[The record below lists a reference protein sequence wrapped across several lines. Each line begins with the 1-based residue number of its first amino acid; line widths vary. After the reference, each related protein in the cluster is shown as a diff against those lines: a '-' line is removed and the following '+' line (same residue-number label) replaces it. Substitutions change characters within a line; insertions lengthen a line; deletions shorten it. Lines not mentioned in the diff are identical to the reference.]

1 VAAGLDLIDAE
12 LREISVS
19 GGLVLGPVQPP
30 IGTDVVLDIT
40 PPGSEASFDL
50 SGRVVYHAGANQTGV
65 RFIYREGG
73 GSRRLRELVRRF
85 KTL

>member
-1 VAAGLDLIDAE
+1 MLE
-12 LREISVS
+12 
-19 GGLVLGPVQPP
+19 
-30 IGTDVVLDIT
+30 IT

-50 SGRVVYHAGANQTGV
+50 SGRVVYHAGEHQTGV

-85 KTL
+85 KTM

>member
-1 VAAGLDLIDAE
+1 MDSRPRLCRIGRPCCLPRDFRKE
-12 LREISVS
+12 TPVS
-19 GGLVLGPVQPP
+19 YS
-30 IGTDVVLDIT
+30 I
-40 PPGSEASFDL
+40 DL
-50 SGRVVYHAGANQTGV
+50 SGRVVYHAGESQTGV

>member
-1 VAAGLDLIDAE
+1 MDAGLDLIDAE

-19 GGLVLGPVQPP
+19 GGLVVGPVQPP
-30 IGTDVVLDIT
+30 IDADVVLEIT

-50 SGRVVYHAGANQTGV
+50 SGRVVYHAGPTRPACGSSTG
-65 RFIYREGG
+65 RGG

>member
-1 VAAGLDLIDAE
+1 
-12 LREISVS
+12 
-19 GGLVLGPVQPP
+19 
-30 IGTDVVLDIT
+30 
-40 PPGSEASFDL
+40 
-50 SGRVVYHAGANQTGV
+50 V

>member
-1 VAAGLDLIDAE
+1 M
-12 LREISVS
+12 
-19 GGLVLGPVQPP
+19 VLE
-30 IGTDVVLDIT
+30 IT
-40 PPGSEASFDL
+40 PPGSEAPFDL